1 MVVDMSYR
9 TVNNVISTWELIR
22 RIPDFKKV
30 VGVQL
35 FQKLFILEPEVQL
48 VFGIPKSLDPRS
60 DEILQNQR
68 FVKHAQYFIEMI
80 DRALGM
86 LGPDI
91 ELLTEILSDLGKKH
105 VKYGVKPEYFPSMG
119 RALLETIADNLH
131 EDQFTEDIRADW
143 LEIYTALSYDMIR
156 ARKLVK

>member
-1 MVVDMSYR
+1 MSYR
-9 TVNNVISTWELIR
+9 TVDNVISTWELIR
-22 RIPDFKKV
+22 RIPDFKRV

-35 FQKLFILEPEVQL
+35 FQKLFILEPEIQL
-48 VFGIPKSLDPRS
+48 VFGIPSSVDPRS
-60 DEILQNQR
+60 DTILQNKR
-68 FVKHAQYFIEMI
+68 FVTHAQYFIEMI

-91 ELLTEILSDLGKKH
+91 ELLTEILFDLGRKH

-119 RALLETIADNLH
+119 RALIETVGDNLS
-131 EDQFTEDIRADW
+131 EDQFTEEIRADW
-143 LEIYTALSYDMIR
+143 LEIYSALSYDMIR